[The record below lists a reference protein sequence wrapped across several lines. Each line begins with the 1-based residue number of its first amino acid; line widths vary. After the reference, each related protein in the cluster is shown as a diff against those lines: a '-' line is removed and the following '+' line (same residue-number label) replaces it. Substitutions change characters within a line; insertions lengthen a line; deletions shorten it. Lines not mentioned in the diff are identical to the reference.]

1 MFKLLYGKS
10 LSPKDRAARAE
21 NGVDLFL
28 LDFGVFF
35 IFIYSSLTVTVG
47 VFNIDPAIPG
57 AVHVINGV
65 VEILAVTA
73 QTILIHQLLL
83 KVIRKKIIMDKLLT
97 CCFYRQF
104 TLRQHIYMD
113 GKWWPFCLL

>member
-1 MFKLLYGKS
+1 MLHGKS
-10 LSPKDRAARAE
+10 FIPKDLAARAE

-83 KVIRKKIIMDKLLT
+83 KVIMKEIWT
-97 CCFYRQF
+97 NY
-104 TLRQHIYMD
+104 
-113 GKWWPFCLL
+113 

>member
-1 MFKLLYGKS
+1 M
-10 LSPKDRAARAE
+10 SPKDRAARAE

-97 CCFYRQF
+97 SCFYRQF
-104 TLRQHIYMD
+104 TLRQHISMD

>member
-1 MFKLLYGKS
+1 MLHGKS

-83 KVIRKKIIMDKLLT
+83 KVIRKEIWTNYVLT
-97 CCFYRQF
+97 CCIYRQF
-104 TLRQHIYMD
+104 TLPQHICMD